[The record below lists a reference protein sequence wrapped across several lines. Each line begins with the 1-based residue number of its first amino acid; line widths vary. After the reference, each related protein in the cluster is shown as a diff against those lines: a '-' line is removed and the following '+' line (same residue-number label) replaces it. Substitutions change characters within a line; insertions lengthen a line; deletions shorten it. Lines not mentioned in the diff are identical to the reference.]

1 MDDKLRTKLE
11 RLKEKKGSER
21 EAGLL
26 ALAEE
31 SQAPQVYNELGIYY
45 KNDANDNEKA
55 VEMFE
60 KALAITE
67 DASVYTN
74 LASAYFNLAQK
85 DSPERKAFMKKTVDA
100 FQAAARLN
108 SASYY
113 FLGNLYMPKVNAP
126 FPDDQEKAVSYFM
139 KIEKNKGAIW
149 AQAMKNVGLYYYHNK
164 KDYIRASAYFYM
176 VKTADPKDKKTAN
189 YYEYAFGKVNK
200 RKFWVEQFKKMNDQN
215 DVDRL
220 IDAGK
225 KKLEVRCPRCGS
237 SKVSH
242 ISVWTNMKKTLSSSF
257 GLRRFERYAVT
268 WHCDSCGK
276 EW

>member
-11 RLKEKKGSER
+11 KLKEKKGSER

-113 FLGNLYMPKVNAP
+113 FLGNLYMPKINAP

-164 KDYIRASAYFYM
+164 KDYIR
-176 VKTADPKDKKTAN
+176 
-189 YYEYAFGKVNK
+189 K
-200 RKFWVEQFKKMNDQN
+200 RGLLHFSQL
-215 DVDRL
+215 RL
-220 IDAGK
+220 
-225 KKLEVRCPRCGS
+225 LRCQMS
-237 SKVSH
+237 
-242 ISVWTNMKKTLSSSF
+242 
-257 GLRRFERYAVT
+257 
-268 WHCDSCGK
+268 
-276 EW
+276 